1 MSLACADPP
10 PLETGALE
18 AGTDA
23 LPLEAACGQPML
35 RLAIDPARVE
45 QDLTRLVLTLVEFLR
60 RLMEAQAV
68 RRLEAGTIT
77 ADEAERLG
85 LTLMR
90 AHAAVLSLCARL
102 GVTADSLNLDL
113 GPLGRLL

>member
-1 MSLACADPP
+1 MNVMTADLPAPP
-10 PLETGALE
+10 PLV
-18 AGTDA
+18 
-23 LPLEAACGQPML
+23 
-35 RLAIDPARVE
+35 RLDIDPDRVE

-68 RRLEAGTIT
+68 RRLEADTIT
-77 ADEAERLG
+77 AEEAERLG

-90 AHAAVLSLCARL
+90 SKQAVASLCTRL
-102 GVTADSLNLDL
+102 GVEPASLNLDL

>member
-1 MSLACADPP
+1 MSDTELLDAPPVADP
-10 PLETGALE
+10 L
-18 AGTDA
+18 
-23 LPLEAACGQPML
+23 L
-35 RLAIDPARVE
+35 RLAIDPDRLE

-77 ADEAERLG
+77 DEQAEALG
-85 LTLMR
+85 LTLLR
-90 AHAAVLSLCARL
+90 AREAVLALCARL
-102 GVTADSLNLDL
+102 NIAPDSLNLDL

>member
-1 MSLACADPP
+1 MSGAAGEAVGADP
-10 PLETGALE
+10 LV
-18 AGTDA
+18 
-23 LPLEAACGQPML
+23 
-35 RLAIDPARVE
+35 RLAIDPDRLE

-68 RRLEAGTIT
+68 RRLEAGTID
-77 ADEAERLG
+77 AAQAECLG

-90 AHAAVLSLCARL
+90 AREAVLSLCARL
-102 GVTADSLNLDL
+102 GVAPDSLNLDL